1 MLSIRLNDISV
12 IINISF
18 YQVKIGNAYKR
29 GVARRYQTDFQIVT
43 IASALGNVQW
53 QCSVAATMIS
63 FFSRQKQSPGCV
75 LYKRYK
81 CSLKKLRKFKRKH
94 LCKSLF
100 FTKVA
105 VLNLRWLLLSSVAV
119 LTICK
124 LFARK
129 TVLKKFQA
137 DNFLLLFLAV

>member
-1 MLSIRLNDISV
+1 MLSIRLNYISV
-12 IINISF
+12 IIHISF
-18 YQVKIGNAYKR
+18 YQVKIGNAFKR
-29 GVARRYQTDFQIVT
+29 GVARRYQTDFQIAT
-43 IASALGNVQW
+43 IAFALGNVQW
-53 QCSVAATMIS
+53 QCSVAAAMLS
-63 FFSRQKQSPGCV
+63 YFSRQKQSSGCV

-81 CSLKKLRKFKRKH
+81 CSLKNLRKFKRKH

-105 VLNLRWLLLSSVAV
+105 VLNIRWLLLSRVAV

-124 LFARK
+124 LFVWK
-129 TVLKKFQA
+129 PVLKKFQA